1 MMPFGSSE
9 WADVPWAVACWGLA
23 SAQKHTRGIFKHAE
37 GIRLAEAEQLY
48 RTRQEQS
55 KKNRWRFSKWP
66 TLQQRETEERLL
78 GFVR

>member
-37 GIRLAEAEQLY
+37 GIRLAEAE
-48 RTRQEQS
+48 
-55 KKNRWRFSKWP
+55 
-66 TLQQRETEERLL
+66 
-78 GFVR
+78 